1 MEKKELISNVRYILL
16 NDWDPI
22 GIGDNSNLSDEY
34 DGYIGSIIKILEQKP
49 SVESIATF
57 LKNIEKTEMGIDV
70 VDINSLHNVAS
81 KLKEI
86 GNML

>member
-1 MEKKELISNVRYILL
+1 MR
-16 NDWDPI
+16 D
-22 GIGDNSNLSDEY
+22 DNFVY
-34 DGYIGSIIKILEQKP
+34 KTQIKQKSP
-49 SVESIATF
+49 VESIATF

>member
-1 MEKKELISNVRYILL
+1 MGKNELIANIRYVLF
-16 NDWDPI
+16 NEWDPI

-34 DGYIGSIIKILEQKP
+34 DGYIGSIISMLKQKSP
-49 SVESIATF
+49 VESIATF

-70 VDINSLHNVAS
+70 VDIKSLHNVAS
-81 KLKEI
+81 KIKEI